1 MTSTVSMPN
10 LPRRGAPLYTRR
22 TAPLKT
28 FGNSEPE
35 TAEGVGC
42 YSHPAFAAE
51 TSAAS
56 AGCALM
62 TKESL
67 VLVLLVAAAAFGIVY
82 VIQKASSNEGD
93 WEEYRKVR
101 LGDSYSSVRGRF
113 SSASD
118 DVLTLADART
128 SGYPSIYKEAIE
140 QGAARFFIVPSRE
153 DRFFF
158 GFDKGD
164 RLVYKTDRTP

>member
-1 MTSTVSMPN
+1 
-10 LPRRGAPLYTRR
+10 
-22 TAPLKT
+22 
-28 FGNSEPE
+28 
-35 TAEGVGC
+35 
-42 YSHPAFAAE
+42 
-51 TSAAS
+51 
-56 AGCALM
+56 M

-67 VLVLLVAAAAFGIVY
+67 VLVILVAAAAFGIVY
-82 VIQKASSNEGD
+82 VIRQASSNEGD

-118 DVLTLADART
+118 DIFTLADART
-128 SGYPSIYKEAIE
+128 AGYPSMYKEAVE
-140 QGAARFFIVPSRE
+140 LGATRCFIVHSRE

-164 RLVYKTDRTP
+164 RLVFKNDRTP